1 MQLVFVFSCS
11 FVVCFLLVSFPHS
24 HSMAADAAPPWAWLC
39 WSSSFPPS
47 PSAAHR
53 LYLITGVFALILLHK
68 LPKYIWTEFKR
79 HDDVMLN
86 SSQKEG
92 HHFKS
97 PGHWGPFVWRLHGLP
112 LPVLVLPWYSSF
124 LPKFKGENLVS
135 LRHPSEILGT
145 CPVCTS
151 SLLPWYPGYC
161 DRHDTTGT
169 SHLMVFKATEI
180 WNWTW
185 SAHPSQIQAVICI
198 LCCFQ
203 DIFMR
208 QLWQSVRPLERR
220 RFSIWTHAAHPSIS
234 SHRITMTRAKSL
246 TPAPDSPLIS
256 PHDSPFR
263 PHAKQHTPS
272 RHR

>member
-1 MQLVFVFSCS
+1 M
-11 FVVCFLLVSFPHS
+11 
-24 HSMAADAAPPWAWLC
+24 
-39 WSSSFPPS
+39 
-47 PSAAHR
+47 
-53 LYLITGVFALILLHK
+53 
-68 LPKYIWTEFKR
+68 
-79 HDDVMLN
+79 
-86 SSQKEG
+86 
-92 HHFKS
+92 
-97 PGHWGPFVWRLHGLP
+97 WRLHGLP

-135 LRHPSEILGT
+135 LRHPSEILG
-145 CPVCTS
+145 PVQFVPH
-151 SLLPWYPGYC
+151 LFF
-161 DRHDTTGT
+161 HDIQDTVIDMTTGT
-169 SHLMVFKATEI
+169 SHLMVFKATETLRPI

-185 SAHPSQIQAVICI
+185 SAHSSQIQAVVCI
-198 LCCFQ
+198 FCCFQ

-208 QLWQSVRPLERR
+208 QLWQSVWPLERR

-234 SHRITMTRAKSL
+234 SHCITMTRAKSL